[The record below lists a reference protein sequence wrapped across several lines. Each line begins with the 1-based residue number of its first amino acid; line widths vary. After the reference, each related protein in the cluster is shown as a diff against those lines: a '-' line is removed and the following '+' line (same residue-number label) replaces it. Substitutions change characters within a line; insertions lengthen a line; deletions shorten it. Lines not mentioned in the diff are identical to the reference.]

1 MINDPLPPDFWTLEE
16 QELLAVLLPLLEE
29 MARDGIAISLDE
41 LAGYSITADPADA
54 SARTSAWARA
64 YAGELIRKINPTT
77 RAAVGAAVANW
88 FETPGAT
95 MGDLTNSLQRIL
107 GSNEYR
113 AALIAT
119 TETTRAYAEG
129 SDLAR
134 QEAGLPAT
142 AYNPPAH
149 PGCRCWPSPAMLA
162 NGDWVVTWQTN
173 RDEVVCK
180 QPLMTPWGEV
190 AGCRGL
196 HGHVISE
203 GAYLGMTLDE
213 AEARAAG

>member
-1 MINDPLPPDFWTLEE
+1 MVNDPLPPDFWTLEE

-41 LAGYSITADPADA
+41 LAGYSVTADPADA

-77 RAAVGAAVANW
+77 RASVGEAVANW

-95 MGDLTNSLQRIL
+95 MGDLSRNLQRIL

-134 QEAGLPAT
+134 REAGLPAT
-142 AYNPPAH
+142 VFKGPAH
-149 PGCRCWPSPAMLA
+149 PGCRCFDSSWMLST
-162 NGDWVVTWQTN
+162 GEWVVLWQTN
-173 RDEVVCK
+173 QDEIVCT
-180 QPLMTPWGEV
+180 QPIQTPWGTV
-190 AGCRGL
+190 AGCRELQGR
-196 HGHVISE
+196 VISE
-203 GAYLGMTLDE
+203 GPYLGMTLDE
-213 AEARAAG
+213 AEARAAQ